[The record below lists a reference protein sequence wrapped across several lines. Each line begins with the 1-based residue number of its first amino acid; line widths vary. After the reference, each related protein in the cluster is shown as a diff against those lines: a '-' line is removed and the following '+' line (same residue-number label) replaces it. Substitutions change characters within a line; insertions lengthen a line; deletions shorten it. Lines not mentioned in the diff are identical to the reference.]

1 MEISEMTN
9 AQLVNKLV
17 ALKAKEAALK
27 EECNKYSAEIQTRA
41 QQILEGHN
49 VKTVNFSTSKGAV
62 SIGVKGTLS
71 FVSALAL
78 QRVIGSCLFKEQVT
92 DTSKV
97 TYKPSANFE
106 TALKA
111 IFLHDYDFN
120 TSMEEVYDALNASSD
135 QRKVLDKKLRGDF
148 KKDSATLIS
157 MFGDDDDYETEL
169 YLIYKIKNAER
180 IAVFFPE
187 YNEALFDQIRK
198 CIVVE
203 EKIGIT
209 VQ

>member
-1 MEISEMTN
+1 M
-9 AQLVNKLV
+9 
-17 ALKAKEAALK
+17 
-27 EECNKYSAEIQTRA
+27 
-41 QQILEGHN
+41 
-49 VKTVNFSTSKGAV
+49 
-62 SIGVKGTLS
+62 
-71 FVSALAL
+71 
-78 QRVIGSCLFKEQVT
+78 
-92 DTSKV
+92 D
-97 TYKPSANFE
+97 
-106 TALKA
+106 
-111 IFLHDYDFN
+111 
-120 TSMEEVYDALNASSD
+120 EVYEALNASSD

-180 IAVFFPE
+180 ISVFFPE

>member
-1 MEISEMTN
+1 MDISEMTN

-17 ALKAKEAALK
+17 AIKAKEAALK

-78 QRVIGSCLFKEQVT
+78 QRVIGPCLFKEQVT

-111 IFLHDYDFN
+111 IFLRDYDFS